1 MVERSLISNGCEI
14 YGEVRNSVIGAG
26 VTIEEGAVVRDSILM
41 QGVTI
46 GKGCVV
52 DKAII
57 AEDTK
62 VGDHVMIGIG
72 GEIPNKE
79 KPDIYNHGLVTI
91 GENSVIPSGVQI
103 GKNTAIS
110 GVTTPEDYKDGV
122 LRGIYLSNRD
132 ISRS

>member
-62 VGDHVMIGIG
+62 VGDHVTIGIG

-79 KPDIYNHGLVTI
+79 KPDIYSHRSGYDRRKFRDSI
-91 GENSVIPSGVQI
+91 GMYRSARILPSV
-103 GKNTAIS
+103 A
-110 GVTTPEDYKDGV
+110 
-122 LRGIYLSNRD
+122 
-132 ISRS
+132 